1 MGGIEYPE
9 TCPGEFS
16 IWSGI
21 NVVEHKNRDPH
32 VLWIVKKKKISFIL
46 LYKIFIFLSNKFLKL
61 KKHE

>member
-32 VLWIVKKKKISFIL
+32 VLWIVKKKKDF
-46 LYKIFIFLSNKFLKL
+46 LYSII
-61 KKHE
+61 